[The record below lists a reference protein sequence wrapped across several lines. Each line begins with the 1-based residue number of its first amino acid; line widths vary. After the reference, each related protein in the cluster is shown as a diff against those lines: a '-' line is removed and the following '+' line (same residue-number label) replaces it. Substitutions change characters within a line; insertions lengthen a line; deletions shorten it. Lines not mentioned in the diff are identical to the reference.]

1 MVALLVLDCP
11 MKGATFRAHLE
22 QLLAP
27 TLWPDDIV
35 IMDNLWVHTVAGI
48 RQAIEARPA
57 ELVHLPPYSPD
68 LNPIEHPF
76 ARPKALL
83 PKPIGRTVSTL
94 WTAIGALL
102 KNSEP
107 NECAN
112 YFRRAG
118 YSSI

>member
-1 MVALLVLDCP
+1 
-11 MKGATFRAHLE
+11 MKGATFPAYLE

-27 TLWPDDIV
+27 TLWPGDIV

-68 LNPIEHPF
+68 LSPIEHPF

-83 PKPIGRTVSTL
+83 PKALLPKATGRTVSTL

-102 KNSEP
+102 ENSEP
-107 NECAN
+107 DECAN

>member
-1 MVALLVLDCP
+1 
-11 MKGATFRAHLE
+11 MKGATFRAYLE

-27 TLWPDDIV
+27 TIWPGDIV

-57 ELVHLPPYSPD
+57 ELVHLPPNSPD

-83 PKPIGRTVSTL
+83 PKATGRTVTTL

-102 KNSEP
+102 ENSEP
-107 NECAN
+107 DECAN